1 MEKTCPRAM
10 NLWEQW
16 IAYRATAQDWH
27 ERVTDRRY
35 HYRIM
40 PKEWVLGSL
49 IAFFVEHRIYMD
61 IVLTYDA
68 RTIVSVYYRKNSGTI
83 VTNGRKKVTKPNEDP
98 SDALLRGTQLCFR
111 VLEKQLKAS
120 SARAKGVVAPDDDEV
135 LHSHHHGHPTED
147 RP

>member
-83 VTNGRKKVTKPNEDP
+83 VTNGRKKVTQPNEDP
-98 SDALLRGTQLCFR
+98 SDALLRGARLCFR
-111 VLEKQLKAS
+111 VLERRLEANA
-120 SARAKGVVAPDDDEV
+120 ARAKGKAPLEYDHDHDD
-135 LHSHHHGHPTED
+135 
-147 RP
+147 

>member
-98 SDALLRGTQLCFR
+98 SDALLRGAQLCFR

-120 SARAKGVVAPDDDEV
+120 AARAKGVVAPEDDDD
-135 LHSHHHGHPTED
+135 HG
-147 RP
+147 